1 MGTEQQRLQTEAQ
14 LRQLLREPAFRPGD
28 RLPGEREL
36 AATLGV
42 GRTALRPVVEK
53 LIAEGA
59 LERRAQ
65 SGTYLN
71 RRPLPAAGTGTVAV
85 IAPLPGTRLRVS
97 GARGAWLHQVVS
109 AFERTIAPSG
119 IKPLL
124 LNQSPLADDSCSVK
138 RLAKQAIAERARVAV
153 LIHPLGTRET
163 IACALAL
170 LQEAGAHPLVVSSR
184 SYGGLASY
192 VYFDSQWGAY
202 LATRHLLQQGHRAI
216 GFAGAAAGHEWVQEQ
231 LRGYRQAL
239 STLDIEPHPEWEWL
253 AEPGERLPTPKDGAG
268 AAQALLPVEELTAVV
283 AVNDIVALGFWEAC
297 RQRGVSVPGRLS
309 LVGFDNDPESLAA
322 GLTTVERPSAA
333 VGEAAAQAAL
343 ERIAGQDGSTV
354 SVRLRPVLIER
365 SSVVPL
371 AATAAGAEAGE
382 SSRGKRVPAALEAAL
397 PARDAGQ
404 RADRHLAARVEEG
417 IKP

>member
-1 MGTEQQRLQTEAQ
+1 MVLAGGGAARGSTTVGTEQQRLQTEAQ
-14 LRQLLREPAFRPGD
+14 LRQLLRQPAFRPGD

-36 AATLGV
+36 ATTLGV

-65 SGTYLN
+65 SGTYLC
-71 RRPLPAAGTGTVAV
+71 RRPLPAVGTGTVAV
-85 IAPLPGTRLRVS
+85 IAPLQAS

-124 LNQSPLADDSCSVK
+124 LNQSSLAEDPCSVK
-138 RLAKQAIAERARVAV
+138 RLVKQAIAERARVAV
-153 LIHPLGTRET
+153 LIHPLGTREK

-170 LQEAGAHPLVVSSR
+170 LQEASVHPLVVSSR

-216 GFAGAAAGHEWVQEQ
+216 GFAGAAAGHEWVQER
-231 LRGYRQAL
+231 LRGCRQAL
-239 STLDIEPHPEWEWL
+239 STLDIEPRPEWEWL
-253 AEPGERLPTPKDGAG
+253 AEPGERRPAPEDGAG

-297 RQRGVSVPGRLS
+297 RQRGAGVPDQLS

-333 VGEAAAQAAL
+333 VGEAAAQVAL
-343 ERIAGQDGSTV
+343 ERIAGQEGNTV
-354 SVRLRPVLIER
+354 SVHLRPVLIER

-371 AATAAGAEAGE
+371 AQGDSVLTAEMPRAQRKASFKGPFSA
-382 SSRGKRVPAALEAAL
+382 SSASLR
-397 PARDAGQ
+397 
-404 RADRHLAARVEEG
+404 
-417 IKP
+417 